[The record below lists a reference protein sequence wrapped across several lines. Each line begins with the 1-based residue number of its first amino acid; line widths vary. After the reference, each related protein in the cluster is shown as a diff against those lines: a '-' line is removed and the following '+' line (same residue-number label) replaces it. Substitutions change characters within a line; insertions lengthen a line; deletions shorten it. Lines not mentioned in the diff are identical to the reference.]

1 MGTCTEVSVQAA
13 QIGCLDADFRQ
24 HVRPAD
30 IELRVIPSRSSSR
43 EAERVSSDSSHHV
56 RGGLFPLRFREQHA
70 IFAACG
76 AYQLTGC
83 HARRAPRGE
92 VRLYPDGH
100 FDIYVAEPG
109 DRASRTS
116 GSGICTVDLLLAR
129 GEH

>member
-1 MGTCTEVSVQAA
+1 MTLTSATSTTQAVVHHHLERFVALDLQGVLADYAPDAVMIVPTGVLRGVQEITPLF
-13 QIGCLDADFRQ
+13 QNL
-24 HVRPAD
+24 
-30 IELRVIPSRSSSR
+30 L
-43 EAERVSSDSSHHV
+43 AE
-56 RGGLFPLRFREQHA
+56 FAHA